1 MFTYSYKARD
11 GSGRITAGTVEAPT
25 QDEALRLL
33 QQEGKTI
40 TEIRV
45 GTRDPAESTAQLR
58 YSASQVKREEVIVF
72 ASQLAVML
80 ETGVPLGE
88 ALEAFQE
95 QTKSVHMKRVI
106 DVVADRVISGVAFS
120 SAMAEFPKVFPPLMI
135 SLMQASEASG
145 TMGMMLARISE
156 YLGNERRTIRQIRG
170 ALTYPFIMAT
180 FATGVTIM
188 LVTWVLPRFARLY
201 ESREAALPVA
211 TRVVMRISE
220 FMGMYWMYM
229 LGGFAAVVLVG
240 YLTRR
245 SGKGARVTDWL
256 KLHVLVIGPI
266 FRNFYLTRATRTLGT
281 LLNSGVGLLDAVR
294 IVRGVTRNGYWDE
307 LWEKMEHSITTGQTV
322 TDVVMDST
330 LFPASVSQMV
340 SAGERTGRLPAVLEK
355 IADATEQDLDDAIK
369 QGTQLIEPAMIIF
382 MGATIGGIAIALL
395 LPIFNVS
402 SIMGH

>member
-1 MFTYSYKARD
+1 VFTYSYKARD
-11 GSGRITAGTVEAPT
+11 GSGRITAGTIEAPT

-45 GTRDPAESTAQLR
+45 GTRDPSENRVQLK

-88 ALEAFQE
+88 ALEAYQS
-95 QTKSVHMKRVI
+95 QTRSVHMKRVI
-106 DVVADRVISGVAFS
+106 DVVTDRVISGVAFS
-120 SAMAEFPKVFPPLMI
+120 SAMAEFPRVFPPLMI
-135 SLMQASEASG
+135 SLMRASEASG
-145 TMGMMLARISE
+145 TMGMMLGRIAE

-180 FATGVTIM
+180 FATAVTAM

-211 TRVVMRISE
+211 TRAVMRMSE
-220 FMGMYWMYM
+220 FMGMYWTYILGGLAALVLMIYM
-229 LGGFAAVVLVG
+229 L
-240 YLTRR
+240 RR
-245 SGKGARVTDWL
+245 AGKGTRLLDFI
-256 KLHVLVIGPI
+256 KLRSIVIGPI

-294 IVRGVTRNGYWDE
+294 IVRGVTTNTYWEE
-307 LWEKMEHSITTGQTV
+307 LWTTMEHSITTGQTV
-322 TDVVMDST
+322 TDVVMQSQ
-330 LFPASVSQMV
+330 LFPPSVAQMIA
-340 SAGERTGRLPAVLEK
+340 AGERTGRLPAVLEK
-355 IADATEQDLDDAIK
+355 IAEASEQDLDDSIK